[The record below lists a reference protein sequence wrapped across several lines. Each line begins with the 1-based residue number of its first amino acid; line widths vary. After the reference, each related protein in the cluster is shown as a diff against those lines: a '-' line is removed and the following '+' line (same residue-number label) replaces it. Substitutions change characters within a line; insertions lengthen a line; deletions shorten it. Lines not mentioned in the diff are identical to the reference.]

1 MPADKRPVENKRSPF
16 ISTHHPSGENKRLS
30 VPNIRILRQN
40 VRNHLIRIS
49 FYDSS
54 DHCQIPQKN
63 KERHFKHSERRFLSA
78 FYTPW
83 KQQSSNFTLS
93 IGTVFQQKTALP
105 HTKYI
110 ADKCIKQKQ
119 KHDPRQNDH
128 ALGSL
133 VFKQNI
139 VHGVHKTVKGRFF
152 LCHLIVDMRQHALF
166 RLVMLAQICNDS
178 VFFQIAALSHALIP
192 VIHNLRIG
200 RRIKSSVYKI

>member
-1 MPADKRPVENKRSPF
+1 MMFHNVDVIEK
-16 ISTHHPSGENKRLS
+16 ISVHFLVSIQRQLHKHELFY
-30 VPNIRILRQN
+30 VQRQN

-63 KERHFKHSERRFLSA
+63 KERHFKHSKRRFLSA

-119 KHDPRQNDH
+119 KHKKKGIKH
-128 ALGSL
+128 IL
-133 VFKQNI
+133 NI
-139 VHGVHKTVKGRFF
+139 
-152 LCHLIVDMRQHALF
+152 
-166 RLVMLAQICNDS
+166 
-178 VFFQIAALSHALIP
+178 
-192 VIHNLRIG
+192 
-200 RRIKSSVYKI
+200 